1 MDMVQKQEMV
11 TYNKNAEYNK
21 MFTTNNNNNNNNN
34 NNKCFLFI

>member
-34 NNKCFLFI
+34 NKRFLFI